1 MKKNTLS
8 LIAAGVGA
16 SAVAGFGLSAGRD
29 IYKNTKKAGGGLL
42 LILAII
48 FCPFIGARGLVR
60 GHNRGFIGTVFLTFI
75 ASILLIAIG
84 FVAATFGAWVIVA
97 MNSPAGSDDG
107 AVLMSAALIGAGV
120 TAIIAIVG
128 LLIGLMQRP
137 KRLRI
142 FEVERFNKRFLKE
155 HGFQETDGSD
165 ITHYDP
171 DGQPLRFLEAHQGK
185 IVFMAVGKRG
195 KRAFI
200 NLDSDGR
207 MVGYTGIV

>member
-16 SAVAGFGLSAGRD
+16 SAVAGFGFSAGRD

-42 LILAII
+42 LILAVI

-60 GHNRGFIGTVFLTFI
+60 GHDRGLIATVFLTYI
-75 ASILLIAIG
+75 ASVLLIAIG
-84 FVAATFGAWVIVA
+84 FGAATFIAWYVLVL
-97 MNSPAGSDDG
+97 GSSDQKDG
-107 AVLMSAALIGAGV
+107 SAILM
-120 TAIIAIVG
+120 TAIMMGLALTAVIAGIGFLVG
-128 LLIGLMQRP
+128 IFQRP
-137 KRLRI
+137 KRLKI
-142 FEVERFNKRFLKE
+142 FEVERFNKRFLYDA
-155 HGFQETDGSD
+155 GFQETDGTD

-171 DGQPLRFLEAHQGK
+171 DGQPLRFLEAHPGK
-185 IVFMAVGKRG
+185 LSFMAVGKRG

-207 MVGYTGIV
+207 MLSYTGIV